1 MYGEN
6 SQNSQ
11 NGFKQNQEGSATE
24 RVAQEETDYNS
35 VSDVP
40 ILVLKILMR
49 IKKVNGEPLPES
61 LMNLQQLNIFCVQYV
76 GEQPYH
82 IELLSSYEACISYR
96 EGVVIAVVAGRLM
109 NATAWNEIPLVV
121 SCTLV
126 PKERMSA
133 IVKARENVQGVWKG
147 NEWKE
152 DEFSEGET
160 LSEHSSSQLKHG
172 VGRVTTHEEEMSRN
186 MEKCM
191 EQQQQLTQLVEGL
204 KKQLSQLQIN
214 SVPNVAGKD
223 FPTPGGSQVQG
234 LSPMPNHQF
243 RIQTDLDLGKFSGS
257 DPIPTNELTFEQ
269 WLSDI
274 RAYQ

>member
-1 MYGEN
+1 MARITKIPKMALN
-6 SQNSQ
+6 
-11 NGFKQNQEGSATE
+11 KIKEGSAME
-24 RVAQEETDYNS
+24 RAAQEETDYNS

-40 ILVLKILMR
+40 LSVLKILMR
-49 IKKVNGEPLPES
+49 IKKVNGEPFQET

-109 NATAWNEIPLVV
+109 NTTAWNEIPLVV

-133 IVKARENVQGVWKG
+133 IVKAHESVWAVWKG
-147 NEWKE
+147 NEQKE

-172 VGRVTTHEEEMSRN
+172 VG
-186 MEKCM
+186 
-191 EQQQQLTQLVEGL
+191 
-204 KKQLSQLQIN
+204 
-214 SVPNVAGKD
+214 
-223 FPTPGGSQVQG
+223 
-234 LSPMPNHQF
+234 
-243 RIQTDLDLGKFSGS
+243 
-257 DPIPTNELTFEQ
+257 
-269 WLSDI
+269 
-274 RAYQ
+274 

>member
-1 MYGEN
+1 MASNEI
-6 SQNSQ
+6 
-11 NGFKQNQEGSATE
+11 KEGSATE

-49 IKKVNGEPLPES
+49 IKKVNGEPVPES
-61 LMNLQQLNIFCVQYV
+61 LMNPQQLNIFCVQYA

-133 IVKARENVQGVWKG
+133 IVKVCENVQGVWKG
-147 NEWKE
+147 NEWRE
-152 DEFSEGET
+152 DEFLEGET

-172 VGRVTTHEEEMSRN
+172 VG
-186 MEKCM
+186 
-191 EQQQQLTQLVEGL
+191 
-204 KKQLSQLQIN
+204 
-214 SVPNVAGKD
+214 
-223 FPTPGGSQVQG
+223 
-234 LSPMPNHQF
+234 
-243 RIQTDLDLGKFSGS
+243 
-257 DPIPTNELTFEQ
+257 
-269 WLSDI
+269 
-274 RAYQ
+274 